1 MNKSL
6 GPRAQEI
13 LDTAVRLFAER
24 GYDGVSV
31 RDICAELKLNS
42 SVISYYFGG
51 KKELYLEVLRGQF
64 AAYGRALA
72 RVAAMGLPLIE
83 HLTALCEAM
92 PAFQAAYPYFSA
104 LTVRES
110 GCPSPEFLR
119 VLAEFES
126 EFGNG
131 LVELVRD
138 GQRQGTFKNGLRAE
152 YLGLVLN
159 LLFNGA
165 ATARAFNSGAS
176 PERAAEDYFEMVKTI
191 VLDGLLAE
199 PAALEGGHRLGKKSA
214 QPRGSR
220 GR

>member
-1 MNKSL
+1 MSKSL

-13 LDTAVRLFAER
+13 LDTAVRLFAGR

-31 RDICAELKLNS
+31 RDICAELRLNS

-51 KKELYLEVLRGQF
+51 KKELYLEVLRSQF
-64 AAYGRALA
+64 VAYGRALA
-72 RVAAMGLPLIE
+72 RVAALGLPLME

-92 PAFQAAYPYFSA
+92 PAFQAAYPHFSA
-104 LTVRES
+104 LTTRES
-110 GCPSPEFLR
+110 GCPSPEFLQ
-119 VLAEFES
+119 VLTEYES
-126 EFGNG
+126 EYGNG

-138 GQRQGTFKNGLRAE
+138 GQRQGTVKSGIRAE
-152 YLGLVLN
+152 NLGLVLN

-165 ATARAFNSGAS
+165 ATARAFSSGGS
-176 PERAAEDYFEMVKTI
+176 PDRAAVDYFEAVKTI
-191 VLDGLLAE
+191 LLDGLLVE